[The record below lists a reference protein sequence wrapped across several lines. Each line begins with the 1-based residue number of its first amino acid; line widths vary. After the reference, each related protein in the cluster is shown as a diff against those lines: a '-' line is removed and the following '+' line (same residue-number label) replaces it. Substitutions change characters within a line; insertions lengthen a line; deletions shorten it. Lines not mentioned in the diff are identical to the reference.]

1 MAAIITDSFRIKNT
15 KDFIAKAATENMY
28 LTIGRSNAWPND
40 TLPPDP
46 ATSLKEIRT
55 DVWADVIGA
64 KRITTSDVSHVIPR
78 YDWVSGDTGYVAY
91 DPADELLFTK
101 KFHTVVNDNGTY
113 KVYKLI
119 VRGAGATTVKPTF
132 TTAAIGAA
140 GADGYRWK
148 FMYTIPVAD
157 YIKFAT
163 NSHVPIGLTAS
174 NTATGAGASPLPPGG
189 HGADNIEELGAY
201 YASINVRLEYSEG
214 GVIPTTNEFRKI
226 AIVAAPLVFNGTAGV
241 TDSGNPVAGTAASG
255 AVYNLCTRLTLSQAN
270 TNFTQD
276 ETITATG
283 GATAR
288 VVNYDAAN
296 KYLYVQMLTGTIA
309 TSNTVTGGTSGVA
322 ATVSAITGPG
332 LQTYSG
338 DTIYL
343 ENRQPIPRSPDQTE
357 SITTVIEF

>member
-55 DVWADVIGA
+55 DVWSDVIGA

-78 YDWVSGDTGYVAY
+78 YEWVSGDTGYVAY

-132 TTAAIGAA
+132 TTAAIGTA

-322 ATVSAITGPG
+322 ATVSAIAGPG

>member
-1 MAAIITDSFRIKNT
+1 MAAIITDSFRIKNA

-78 YDWVSGDTGYVAY
+78 YEWVSGDTGYVAY

-119 VRGAGATTVKPTF
+119 VRGAGATTVMPTF

-174 NTATGAGASPLPPGG
+174 NTGTGAGASPLPPGG

-241 TDSGNPVAGTAASG
+241 TDSGNPVAGTAATG

-309 TSNTVTGGTSGVA
+309 TLSL
-322 ATVSAITGPG
+322 IH
-332 LQTYSG
+332 
-338 DTIYL
+338 I
-343 ENRQPIPRSPDQTE
+343 
-357 SITTVIEF
+357 

>member
-15 KDFIAKAATENMY
+15 KDFIAKVATENMY

-55 DVWADVIGA
+55 DVWLDVIGA
-64 KRITTSDVSHVIPR
+64 KRITTSDVAHVIPR

-91 DPADELLFTK
+91 DPTDALLFTK

-132 TTAAIGAA
+132 TTAAIGTA

-148 FMYTIPVAD
+148 FMYAIPVAD

-163 NSHVPIGLTAS
+163 KSHAPIGLTAS
-174 NTATGAGASPLPPGG
+174 NTATGVGAAPLPPGG
-189 HGADNIEELGAY
+189 HGADNVEELGAY

-214 GVIPTTNEFRKI
+214 GAIPTTNEFRKI
-226 AIVAAPLVFNGTAGV
+226 AIISAPLVFNGTAGV
-241 TDSGNPVAGTAASG
+241 ADSGNPAAGSAASG
-255 AVYNLCTRLTLSQAN
+255 SVYNLCTRLTLSEAN

-309 TSNTVTGGTSGVA
+309 TSNTVTGGTSAVA
-322 ATVSAITGPG
+322 ATVAAITGPG